1 MDQSQQPIRQEAEA
15 TQALPHLSRARAGKR
30 ARALVLL
37 SAFFGIIGLVWL
49 IWWALVLRY
58 EESTDDAYVSG
69 NAVSVMPQVAGRIL
83 AVLADD
89 TDHVEAGQ
97 ALAPIDPVDARLA
110 YEHALVNLASA
121 VRDVSRLMSELRQSE
136 ANIAVR
142 KVDVQRQHGNL
153 ERRRKLLENKA
164 VRKEEF
170 IHSVEDLATARHA
183 LAVAEAQ
190 RNALTAVLLDTPIE
204 GQPSVKLA
212 ASAVRERWLD
222 LQRTTVR
229 SPVSGQVA
237 RRAVQVGDYVT
248 PGKPLLAVVQLD
260 SLWVDANFKENQL
273 RRMRIGQPALIK
285 ADIYGGSVTYHG
297 TVQGFSAGTGS
308 VFSLL
313 PPQNATGNWIKVVQ
327 RVPVRIALD
336 PAELREH
343 PLLLGLSVTVEVKTG
358 EQNGPMLLTAP
369 RKDPPATLAAQTP
382 PVDFAPVEERIRAI
396 IAANTQNAPP
406 SLPRAGL

>member
-1 MDQSQQPIRQEAEA
+1 MDQSQQPIRQDADA
-15 TQALPHLSRARAGKR
+15 TQALPDFSRARAEKR

-37 SAFFGIIGLVWL
+37 GAFFGIIGLAWL
-49 IWWALVLRY
+49 IWWALALRY

-69 NAVSVMPQVAGRIL
+69 NAISVMPQVSGRIT
-83 AVLADD
+83 AVLAED
-89 TDHVEAGQ
+89 TDRVEAGQ

-110 YEHALVNLASA
+110 YEHAVINLASS
-121 VRDVSRLMSELRQSE
+121 VRDVSRLMSELQQSE

-142 KVDVQRQHGNL
+142 KVDVRRRQGNL
-153 ERRRKLLENKA
+153 ERRQKLLEDKA

-190 RNALTAVLLDTPIE
+190 RKALTAVLLDTPVAE
-204 GQPSVKLA
+204 QPSVKLA

-237 RRAVQVGDYVT
+237 RRSVQVGDYVT

-260 SLWVDANFKENQL
+260 NLWVDANFKENQL
-273 RRMRIGQPALIK
+273 RGMRIGQPALIK
-285 ADIYGGSVTYHG
+285 ADMYGGSVTYHG
-297 TVQGFSAGTGS
+297 TVQGFSAGTGG

-343 PLLLGLSVTVEVKTG
+343 PLLLGLSVTVEVNTG
-358 EQNGPMLLTAP
+358 DQNGPMLLTAP
-369 RKDPPATLAAQTP
+369 RKEPPAALAAQTP
-382 PVDFAPVEERIRAI
+382 PVDFAPVEERIRAVI
-396 IAANTQNAPP
+396 EANTQSAPP
-406 SLPRAGL
+406 PPHQAGL